1 MRKIIIPLNAFNS
14 EDVMKQGQGAFI
26 PWIANAGADG
36 VEVRRE
42 LLSNHD
48 FPLVQLQQL
57 LKSYHLHTIFSAPVE
72 LWGEDGILNEEQLDS
87 LVAEVI
93 ELDASVL
100 KLPLGYFQP
109 GYSDVRNIIKLLDKF
124 PRHMKLLIE
133 NDQTSHGG
141 TIHNLWGFFE
151 SVSNHDIPVKMTFDV
166 GNWKYTGEDVYEA
179 VERLGK
185 YVEYIHLKHVEKQ
198 NGDLIT
204 LSLPMGK
211 QEEEWEVI
219 LQSFPNHLPIALEFP
234 LGSSEAANMYIQYLN
249 EEEIEWSV

>member
-26 PWIANAGADG
+26 PCIAEAGANG
-36 VEVRRE
+36 VEIRRE

-48 FPLVQLQQL
+48 FPLIQLQQL

-72 LWGEDGILNEEQLDS
+72 LWREDGNLNEEQLES
-87 LVAEVI
+87 LVSEVI
-93 ELDASVL
+93 ELDVSVL
-100 KLPLGYFQP
+100 KLPLGHFQP
-109 GYSDVRNIIKLLDKF
+109 DHSDVRNIIKLLDKF
-124 PRHMKLLIE
+124 PRQMKLLIE
-133 NDQTSHGG
+133 NDQTPHGG
-141 TIHNLWGFFE
+141 TIHNLSSFFE
-151 SVSNHDIPVKMTFDV
+151 NVSNYDIPVKMTFDI

-204 LSLPMGK
+204 LPLPMGK

-234 LGSSEAANMYIQYLN
+234 LETNEAASMYVQYLSK
-249 EEEIEWSV
+249 EEVGWSV